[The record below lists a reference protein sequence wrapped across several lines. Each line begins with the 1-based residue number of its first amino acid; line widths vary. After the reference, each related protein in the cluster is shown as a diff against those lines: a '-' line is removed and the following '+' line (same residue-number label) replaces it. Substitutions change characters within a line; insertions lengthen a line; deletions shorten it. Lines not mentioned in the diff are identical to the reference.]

1 MTYQIR
7 KATDTDREAIV
18 EMYRNASAMLKKAG
32 IDQWQDGYPNIE
44 TLTQD
49 IDAGTSF
56 VYVEDETVLAS
67 GMVSTMGESTY
78 ATIHGAWGY
87 DAPYAVIHRFV
98 VSSTHQ
104 RGGLGSQFLQ
114 AIETEIGIP
123 YYRIDTHVQN
133 RKMRSFLERNGYI
146 ERGEI
151 TLLNGSKR
159 IAYDKLIVK

>member
-7 KATDTDREAIV
+7 KATYSDRDAIV
-18 EMYRNASAMLKKAG
+18 EMYRNAATMLREDG

-44 TLTQD
+44 TLTHD
-49 IDAGTSF
+49 IDAKTSF
-56 VYVEDETVLAS
+56 VYVEDKIILAS
-67 GMVSTMGESTY
+67 GMISTMCEATY
-78 ATIHGAWGY
+78 ENIDGAWGY
-87 DAPYAVIHRFV
+87 DEPYAVIHRFV
-98 VSSTHQ
+98 VSSIHQ

-114 AIETEIGIP
+114 AIETEIGMP

-133 RKMRSFLERNGYI
+133 KKMRRFLERNGYI